1 MGLNKDLHKF
11 IRYPLYIFAFIL
23 LGLIFGYLT
32 FKALSFSRTVDVP
45 DLYGKSPLES
55 NKLLSDKGLYLKIE
69 GEDYD
74 TTIATGNI
82 IRQDVPAGKK
92 VKERRGIK
100 VVISKGPRVK
110 SVPMIENETITN
122 AESILLQKGLKIARL
137 IMVHSDIVE
146 KDRIIAQRPG
156 PEEQVKDMITV
167 LVSLGP
173 YEYVYYCPDFKGMSL
188 EQANM
193 LIKKLNLKLLTEG
206 SGEMIGSQKPE
217 PGKQIKTGDTIYLKL
232 S

>member
-1 MGLNKDLHKF
+1 LKKDLHKF

-23 LGLIFGYLT
+23 LGLVFGYLT

-74 TTIATGNI
+74 PAIATGNI

-110 SVPMIENETITN
+110 TVPMITDETITN
-122 AESILLQKGLKIARL
+122 AESMLLQKGLKIARL

-146 KDRIIAQRPG
+146 KDKIIAQRPG
-156 PEEQVKDMITV
+156 PEEQVSDMITV

-173 YEYVYYCPDFKGMSL
+173 YEYIYHCPDFRGMSL
-188 EQANM
+188 EQANL
-193 LIKKLNLKLLTEG
+193 LIKKLNLKLSTDG

>member
-1 MGLNKDLHKF
+1 MNKDLHKF

-55 NKLLSDKGLYLKIE
+55 NKLLSNKGLYLKIE

-74 TTIATGNI
+74 STIAAGNI

-100 VVISKGPRVK
+100 VVISKGSRVK
-110 SVPMIENETITN
+110 YIPMIANETITN
-122 AESILLQKGLKIARL
+122 AESMLLQKGLKIARL

-156 PEEQVKDMITV
+156 TEEQVSDIITV

-173 YEYVYYCPDFKGMSL
+173 YEYIYHCPDFKGMSL
-188 EQANM
+188 EQANV
-193 LIKKLNLKLLTEG
+193 LIRKLNLKLSTEG

>member
-1 MGLNKDLHKF
+1 LNKDLHKF
-11 IRYPLYIFAFIL
+11 IRYPLYIFAFIM

-55 NKLLSDKGLYLKIE
+55 NKLLSNKGLYLKIE

-74 TTIATGNI
+74 STIATGNI

-100 VVISKGPRVK
+100 VVISKGSRVK
-110 SVPMIENETITN
+110 YVPMIANETITN
-122 AESILLQKGLKIARL
+122 AESMLLQKGFKIARL

-156 PEEQVKDMITV
+156 TEEQVSDIITV

-173 YEYVYYCPDFKGMSL
+173 YEYIYHCPDFKGMSL
-188 EQANM
+188 EEANL
-193 LIKKLNLKLLTEG
+193 LIKKLNLKLSTEG
-206 SGEMIGSQKPE
+206 SGEIIGSQKPE

>member
-1 MGLNKDLHKF
+1 LNKDLHKF

-55 NKLLSDKGLYLKIE
+55 NKLLSDNGLYLKIE

-74 TTIATGNI
+74 SAIATGNI

-110 SVPMIENETITN
+110 AVPMIANETITN
-122 AESILLQKGLKIARL
+122 AESMLLQKGFKIARL

-146 KDRIIAQRPG
+146 KDKIIAQRPG
-156 PEEQVKDMITV
+156 TEEQVSDMITV

-173 YEYVYYCPDFKGMSL
+173 YEYIYHCPDFRGMSL
-188 EQANM
+188 EQANL
-193 LIKKLNLKLLTEG
+193 LIRKLNLKLLTEG

-217 PGKQIKTGDTIYLKL
+217 PGKQIKSGDTIYLKL

>member
-1 MGLNKDLHKF
+1 MNKDLHKF

-55 NKLLSDKGLYLKIE
+55 NKLLSNKGLYLKIE

-74 TTIATGNI
+74 STIATGNI

-100 VVISKGPRVK
+100 VVISKGSRVK
-110 SVPMIENETITN
+110 YVPMIANETITN
-122 AESILLQKGLKIARL
+122 AESMLLQKGFKIARL

-156 PEEQVKDMITV
+156 TEEQVSDMITV

-173 YEYVYYCPDFKGMSL
+173 YEYIYHCPDFKGMSL
-188 EQANM
+188 EEANL
-193 LIKKLNLKLLTEG
+193 LIKKLNLKLSTEG